1 MVRRLV
7 EKRKDDGMSFND
19 VVQAQRAAALKHPCE
34 LPEQCA
40 HPRYMFAVYPA
51 QGVGCGVNLTV
62 NVGEE

>member
-1 MVRRLV
+1 
-7 EKRKDDGMSFND
+7 MSFND